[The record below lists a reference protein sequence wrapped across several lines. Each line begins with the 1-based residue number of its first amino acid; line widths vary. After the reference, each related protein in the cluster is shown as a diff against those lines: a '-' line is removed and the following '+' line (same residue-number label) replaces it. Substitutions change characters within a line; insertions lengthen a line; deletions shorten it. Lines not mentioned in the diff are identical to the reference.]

1 MYYYK
6 KKMIFHKISSY
17 RHLLLLV
24 LILATQV
31 SCSQEPGGSPV
42 KKDNEPDQAE
52 YPGSDGINYIFRK
65 KVGGYDCYRI
75 PALLRVNED
84 VILAFA
90 EGRKNGC
97 SDTGDIDLVVK
108 RSEDGGFTWS
118 ENIVVWDDAGNT
130 SGNPAPVL
138 DKETGDIL
146 LLATWNHGDDDIGP
160 INDGTS
166 IDTRRV
172 YVIRSS
178 DDGLTWSTPEE
189 ITSSVKKPNWRWYAT
204 GPGSGIQIQ
213 RGEYAGRLIV
223 GCDFID
229 DKRKGY
235 SHVIYSDD
243 HGETWLLG
251 GVSPEDQTNE
261 CEVAE
266 LSNGNLMLNM
276 RNSDRNQKRRK
287 IAISEDGG
295 ITWDYIGLD
304 NALISPVVQSSLHRY
319 SFEDNEGGENILLF
333 SNPADIHDRKNMTIR
348 LSNDD
353 GATWSKQL
361 RLHNGFAAYSDLENY
376 KDNRAA
382 ILYETGETFQDRYEG
397 ISFET
402 VALDELE

>member
-1 MYYYK
+1 MLHK
-6 KKMIFHKISSY
+6 KNNSLKSNLVG
-17 RHLLLLV
+17 HLFLLV
-24 LILATQV
+24 LTIMPLIG
-31 SCSQEPGGSPV
+31 CSDEPEGSPV
-42 KKDNEPDQAE
+42 IKDKEPTEEE
-52 YPGSDGINYIFRK
+52 YPGSDGINYIFSK
-65 KVGGYDCYRI
+65 KVGGYECYRI
-75 PALLRVNED
+75 PALLRVKED
-84 VILAFA
+84 VMLAFA

-108 RSEDGGFTWS
+108 RSEDGGATWS
-118 ENIVVWDDAGNT
+118 DNIVIWDDAGNT
-130 SGNPAPVL
+130 CGNPAPVL

-178 DDGLTWSTPEE
+178 DKGLTWSAPEE
-189 ITSSVKKPNWRWYAT
+189 ITETTKKPNWRWYAT
-204 GPGSGIQIQ
+204 GPGSGIQMQ
-213 RGEYAGRLIV
+213 KGEYAGRLVV

-229 DKRKGY
+229 ENRKGY

-243 HGETWLLG
+243 HGKTWLLG

-266 LSNGNLMLNM
+266 LSNGDLMLNM
-276 RNSDRNQKRRK
+276 RNSDKNEKRRK
-287 IAISEDGG
+287 IAISKDGG
-295 ITWDYIGLD
+295 LTWEYIGLD
-304 NALISPVVQSSLHRY
+304 NELITPVVQSSLHRY
-319 SFEDNEGGENILLF
+319 SFEDGQESENILLF
-333 SNPADIHDRKNMTIR
+333 ANPADINERKNMTIR

-353 GATWSKQL
+353 GATWSRSI

-376 KDNRAA
+376 KDNRIA
-382 ILYETGETFQDRYEG
+382 ILYETGDTPEDRYYG

-402 VALDELE
+402 IGLDELE